1 MCVFFYFV
9 VCKVKSY
16 SRVNKAEPRSKQKT
30 IGDEASGENDYRES
44 AYKKTLKDHKQKTF
58 GATFCRLHDVRP
70 QDVSHHPF
78 TISGESKRGVLK
90 ISRV

>member
-1 MCVFFYFV
+1 M
-9 VCKVKSY
+9 
-16 SRVNKAEPRSKQKT
+16 NTAEPRSKQKT
-30 IGDEASGENDYRES
+30 MGDEARGENNYRKS

-70 QDVSHHPF
+70 QDMSYHPF
-78 TISGESKRGVLK
+78 TISGGSKRGVLK